1 MGTIRSSSST
11 ATPENIPNMNGFV
24 LSFLALAVASAS
36 AFYDPATGVFT
47 LGSMSLNGANALAL
61 GSTTVFLTS
70 AGIAAAGLAILGAAV
85 VKTAL
90 LEGGARSKRE
100 APTETLEKID
110 EYFKTIGAM
119 DVDDCGKLLVCTI
132 ETVSAEE
139 RPPEEGMIAT
149 LFGENATIDPASP
162 KAEYDLAA
170 YLGQA
175 TSSKVACARRYSRC
189 PMDRKTISQALAKMA
204 RIQ

>member
-1 MGTIRSSSST
+1 
-11 ATPENIPNMNGFV
+11 MNGFV
-24 LSFLALAVASAS
+24 LTFLTLAVASTS
-36 AFYDPATGVFT
+36 AFFYDPASGVFT
-47 LGSMSLNGANALAL
+47 LGAMSLNGANALSL
-61 GSTTVFLTS
+61 TSGTTSVFLTS
-70 AGIAAAGLAILGAAV
+70 AGLGAAALAILGAAV

-90 LEGGARSKRE
+90 LEGDVRQKRE

-110 EYFKTIGAM
+110 EYFKTISAM
-119 DVDDCGKLLVCTI
+119 DVEDCGKLLVCTI
-132 ETVSAEE
+132 ETVNVEE
-139 RPPEEGMIAT
+139 RTPEEGMIAT

-175 TSSKVACARRYSRC
+175 TGSKVACARRYSRC

-204 RIQ
+204 RLQ

>member
-1 MGTIRSSSST
+1 MGIRSSSST

-24 LSFLALAVASAS
+24 LSFLALVASAS
-36 AFYDPATGVFT
+36 AFYNTATGVFT

-61 GSTTVFLTS
+61 TSGSTSVFLTS

-90 LEGGARSKRE
+90 LESGARSKRE

-132 ETVSAEE
+132 ETVS
-139 RPPEEGMIAT
+139 PEEGMIAT
-149 LFGENATIDPASP
+149 LFGENAPIDPASP

-170 YLGQA
+170 Y
-175 TSSKVACARRYSRC
+175 
-189 PMDRKTISQALAKMA
+189 
-204 RIQ
+204 

>member
-61 GSTTVFLTS
+61 TSGSTTVFLTS

-100 APTETLEKID
+100 APTESLEKMPPLIPPLPRLNTTSPLTWVKPPAQRLPAPVD
-110 EYFKTIGAM
+110 TPDAPWTAKPSHKLWLKWPEFSNKTGL
-119 DVDDCGKLLVCTI
+119 LLVNNFLVKGSNI
-132 ETVSAEE
+132 L
-139 RPPEEGMIAT
+139 I
-149 LFGENATIDPASP
+149 I
-162 KAEYDLAA
+162 
-170 YLGQA
+170 
-175 TSSKVACARRYSRC
+175 
-189 PMDRKTISQALAKMA
+189 
-204 RIQ
+204 

>member
-1 MGTIRSSSST
+1 
-11 ATPENIPNMNGFV
+11 MNGFV
-24 LSFLALAVASAS
+24 LSFLALVASAS
-36 AFYDPATGVFT
+36 AFYNTATGVFT

-61 GSTTVFLTS
+61 TSGSTSVFLTS

-90 LEGGARSKRE
+90 LESGARSKRE

-139 RPPEEGMIAT
+139 RTPEEGMIAT
-149 LFGENATIDPASP
+149 LFGENATIGKNYNNTTPWSW
-162 KAEYDLAA
+162 LTCFIFCF
-170 YLGQA
+170 L
-175 TSSKVACARRYSRC
+175 
-189 PMDRKTISQALAKMA
+189 RKIA
-204 RIQ
+204 